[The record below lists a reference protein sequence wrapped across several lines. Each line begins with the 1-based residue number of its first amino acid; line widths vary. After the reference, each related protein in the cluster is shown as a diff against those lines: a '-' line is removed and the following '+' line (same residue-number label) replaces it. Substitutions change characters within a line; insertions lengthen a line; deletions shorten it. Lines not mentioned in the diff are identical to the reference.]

1 MVLFVLNFGNKS
13 NFGEF
18 MKKIKWLLLLFVA
31 IIVGYTTEQNVS
43 ASSKR
48 QMPTLFFHGFGGTAH
63 SMDYLIDQSQ
73 RDGFAT
79 RTLTI
84 VVTPKGKVKTY
95 GVWSQEAKNPE
106 IQVLFENNHE
116 SDYHHTATW
125 IDSILKVLHK
135 KYGVTHFNAVAHS
148 WGNNAIMYYLENYS
162 QKKNQPQID
171 SLVNIAA
178 PMQVLNRDIYRRN
191 DWRYSNQ
198 LNKDFDT
205 YVEPNSN
212 IRNLHIRELNIM
224 GQLSPEDHFDKAVP
238 VSSAKSLRKVFKG
251 PHQSYESRIFT
262 GPRAEHSAL
271 TRRNPKVLHDIEH
284 FLWVRGSNE
293 KD

>member
-1 MVLFVLNFGNKS
+1 
-13 NFGEF
+13 
-18 MKKIKWLLLLFVA
+18 MKKFKWILLLCIT
-31 IIVGYTTEQNVS
+31 IIVGFSTEQKVS
-43 ASSKR
+43 AATER
-48 QMPTLFFHGFGGTAH
+48 QIPTLFFHGFGGTAH
-63 SMDYLIDQSQ
+63 SMDFLIDQSQ
-73 RDGFAT
+73 HDGYAT

-84 VVTPKGKVKTY
+84 VVTPRGKVLSYGTWPKT
-95 GVWSQEAKNPE
+95 AKNPE

-116 SDYHHTATW
+116 SDYHHTAMW
-125 IDSILKVLHK
+125 IDSILKKLHK
-135 KYGVTHFNAVAHS
+135 KYGVTRFNTVAHS

-198 LNKDFDT
+198 LSKDFNT
-205 YVEPNSN
+205 YVEPNST

-238 VSSAKSLRKVFKG
+238 VSSARSLRQVFKG
-251 PHQSYESRIFT
+251 PHQSYEARLFT

-284 FLWVRGSNE
+284 FLWVRDV
-293 KD
+293 KKVR